1 MRGGKARECGCGAA
15 AKHMGVLCG
24 ARGGLGWVRTLFAGG
39 TQPGPWA
46 LALMRIGEQFSL
58 SSSPA
63 SNDMSENLREGPGH
77 SSC

>member
-1 MRGGKARECGCGAA
+1 MWVRGGR
-15 AKHMGVLCG
+15 KHMGVLCG

-63 SNDMSENLREGPGH
+63 SNDMSENLREGPI
-77 SSC
+77 SC